1 VIKGIA
7 EGCYQAGAALV
18 GGETAEMPG
27 MYHGND
33 FDLAGFCVGVV
44 ERDEIIDQK
53 LVKTG
58 DVLLGLA
65 SSGPHSNGYSLI
77 RKVLEVS
84 GASLD
89 SEFAGTTLG
98 RALLEP
104 TRIYAKLVLQLIEQ
118 YQEGLHGL
126 AHITGGGLTENLPRV
141 LPDHTQANISLSS
154 WQRPAIFE
162 WLQTEGN
169 IADDEMLRTFNCGIG
184 MVLVVE
190 ASQAEAILKT
200 CQDSGIQG
208 WRLGEIVTSTSTQV
222 EPFVHYVA

>member
-1 VIKGIA
+1 
-7 EGCYQAGAALV
+7 
-18 GGETAEMPG
+18 
-27 MYHGND
+27 
-33 FDLAGFCVGVV
+33 
-44 ERDEIIDQK
+44 
-53 LVKTG
+53 
-58 DVLLGLA
+58 
-65 SSGPHSNGYSLI
+65 
-77 RKVLEVS
+77 
-84 GASLD
+84 
-89 SEFAGTTLG
+89 
-98 RALLEP
+98 
-104 TRIYAKLVLQLIEQ
+104 
-118 YQEGLHGL
+118 
-126 AHITGGGLTENLPRV
+126 LTENLPRV